1 VEING
6 FTQNRKEVKNMD
18 ELKNAARI
26 AVNNCM
32 GVKKGERV
40 LVITDEP
47 LRKIGLAIW
56 EAAREVSSEAMLL
69 EITSRKSN
77 GEEPPHPVEE
87 FMKKFDVILIP
98 TSRSMTHTKARRDA
112 CENGARIATLP
123 GILEDTMKRTLSA
136 DYHKISERSKRLA
149 DALQGAKTVK
159 VTTPFGTDI
168 TMSVETRK
176 WEIDDGLYLNPGNFG
191 NLPAGE
197 VYIAPLEEKANG
209 VIVVDGAM
217 AGVGIMKK
225 PLRLVVKDGYATD
238 ITGDEKAERLKK
250 MIEPF
255 GKPATN
261 LAELGIGTNDK
272 AIICGSV
279 LEDEKVLG
287 TVHMAI
293 GDNKSMGGTVSV
305 QSHLDGIL
313 SKPTLQID
321 GKLIMEDGKLKI

>member
-1 VEING
+1 ME
-6 FTQNRKEVKNMD
+6 
-18 ELKNAARI
+18 ELRNSARI

-47 LRKIGLAIW
+47 LRRIGFAIW
-56 EAAREVSSEAMLL
+56 EAAKEAASEAMLL
-69 EITSRKSN
+69 EIIPRKSN
-77 GEEPPHPVEE
+77 GEEPPPPVEE
-87 FMKKFDVILIP
+87 LMKKFDVILIP

-112 CENGARIATLP
+112 CEKGARIATLP
-123 GILEDTMKRTLSA
+123 GILEETMKRTLSA
-136 DYHKISERSKRLA
+136 DYNKISDRSKKLA
-149 DALQGAKTVK
+149 TALRGSKTAR
-159 VTTPFGTDI
+159 VTTPAGTDI
-168 TMSVETRK
+168 TMTVDTRE
-176 WEIDDGLYLNPGNFG
+176 WEIDDGLYLKPGNFG

-197 VYIAPLEEKANG
+197 VYIAPLEETGNG

-217 AGVGIMKK
+217 AGVGKVK
-225 PLRLVVKDGYATD
+225 RPLRLVIKDGYATE
-238 ITGDEKAERLKK
+238 ITGDDKAEKLKR

-293 GDNKSMGGTVSV
+293 GDNKSMGGKVSV

-313 SKPTLQID
+313 SKPTLEID
-321 GKLIMEDGKLKI
+321 GKIIMESGKLKI